1 MSKDTRSEEMS
12 LVWGQI
18 LPRETARLWEDFQPT
33 RPGGPGKEAGALLV
47 ARTFL
52 HFSRDAQ
59 LESAPAASYHQPRN
73 HSPHIC
79 PRKQKTCPHK
89 TGRQMLTAPP
99 SDAPTRVHQISY
111 RRRRP
116 AARGPSTR
124 RPPLTRAGTS
134 HDRRPCDPPPYPAR
148 TTGPVPS
155 GWRPRKDRGRRRT
168 DSRHC
173 FVMIRVLAL

>member
-1 MSKDTRSEEMS
+1 MS

-52 HFSRDAQ
+52 RFSRDAQ

-99 SDAPTRVHQISY
+99 SDAPPTRVHQISY

-124 RPPLTRAGTS
+124 RPPLTRAGAS
-134 HDRRPCDPPPYPAR
+134 HNRRPCDPPPSPRADHRPGAIWVETQERQRPEAHGLPALLCDD
-148 TTGPVPS
+148 PS
-155 GWRPRKDRGRRRT
+155 FGALRRG
-168 DSRHC
+168 S
-173 FVMIRVLAL
+173 